1 MRRARAR
8 PGNLLPGSLRLLP
21 SSLHVDIH
29 ETIRRLLNLS
39 MHITTID
46 DIPDD
51 LLVEVARW
59 VQMGGTSYQKDNQR
73 RSSLLT
79 LQRMA
84 SVSRRIR
91 TSIVYTP
98 SLWTYVDLRM
108 MPEFVE
114 ICLDRAA
121 TCPLNVL
128 LSWTDMSDETTTHL
142 IRCLHTTNHLSIV
155 NDDLGNP
162 PTHETRKRV
171 QAANAPLLRTL
182 TESSWTGQTEYG
194 VSYQLLNHGT
204 LCNLTH
210 IHMDHIFLDDVT
222 WATVSV
228 RHLQWSSGS
237 CLPRDIHRILSSS
250 PHLEHLELNK
260 AMFYVTDDDNFP
272 SSRIDLPRLRTMCI
286 EDTIENIGILLTLL
300 PDPISSLTIICQR
313 PYHDTTKASRASVWS
328 SIVSRLRTFWQ
339 AAGATTSFPCGRL
352 RYDSNISHGSS
363 IQFKGSAP
371 PNRSFSFFS
380 SGYMEEGES
389 MLHEIS
395 SVHVTL
401 TLVVSNIFPKVP
413 ATPLARLEE
422 IEVEDEGLTSMSLG
436 RRRALLPAVEN
447 WITQQVDG
455 AKALRLITFRSRH
468 SDLREVFDRL
478 AAAKNGPQM
487 VWEAVECSS

>member
-1 MRRARAR
+1 
-8 PGNLLPGSLRLLP
+8 
-21 SSLHVDIH
+21 
-29 ETIRRLLNLS
+29 
-39 MHITTID
+39 MHTKTID
-46 DIPDD
+46 DIPDE

-59 VQMGGTSYQKDNQR
+59 VQVSGTSCQKDNQR

-91 TSIVYTP
+91 TSIMYTP

-128 LSWTDMSDETTTHL
+128 LSWTDMSDETTTQL

-162 PTHETRKRV
+162 PTYETRKRV

-194 VSYQLLNHGT
+194 VADELLNPGA

-210 IHMDHIFLDDVT
+210 IHMDHIFLEDVT

-228 RHLQWSSGS
+228 RHLQLSSAS
-237 CLPRDIHRILSSS
+237 CLLRDIHRILSST
-250 PHLEHLELNK
+250 PHLEHLELNE
-260 AMFYVTDDDNFP
+260 AMYHGPDDDDFP
-272 SSRIDLPRLRTMCI
+272 SSRLDLPRLRTMCI
-286 EDTIENIGILLTLL
+286 GDTIENIGILLTLL
-300 PDPISSLTIICQR
+300 PDPISSLTIRCQR
-313 PYHDTTKASRASVWS
+313 PSYETTQGSRASVWS

-401 TLVVSNIFPKVP
+401 TLVVSNFFPKVP

-422 IEVEDEGLTSMSLG
+422 IEVEDEVFWSMSLA
-436 RRRALLPAVEN
+436 RRRALLLAVKN
-447 WITQQVDG
+447 WIAQQIDCT
-455 AKALRLITFRSRH
+455 KALRLITFRSRH
-468 SDLREVFDRL
+468 SDLKDVFDRL
-478 AAAKNGPQM
+478 AAAKDAPQM